1 MKPVSSKDIPTST
14 ATVTQAGLGTSS
26 QMVQTVITSNTDSD
40 SATVLDSEIVNEEEI
55 LEEGNNE
62 GETLS
67 EVFQILDNM
76 ENGQI
81 DKSLPRTS
89 AEDVAFDM
97 DEVII
102 EEDDYY
108 TDGTTDSEDDS
119 DVSLKD
125 SLEDIKV

>member
-26 QMVQTVITSNTDSD
+26 QMVQTVITSNTDPD

-76 ENGQI
+76 EMG
-81 DKSLPRTS
+81 R
-89 AEDVAFDM
+89 
-97 DEVII
+97 
-102 EEDDYY
+102 
-108 TDGTTDSEDDS
+108 
-119 DVSLKD
+119 
-125 SLEDIKV
+125 